1 MTIPVPLSLLSPL
14 SPFSYNH
21 SPSPVAGNCH
31 HLSPLSPWAKGK
43 WDRRLMNMASDN
55 VSPLS
60 LLSPLTC
67 PPCPQGKGQMVS
79 GGQEEG
85 VRGTGGKSD
94 Y

>member
-55 VSPLS
+55 VSACPS
-60 LLSPLTC
+60 C
-67 PPCPQGKGQMVS
+67 PPCPPHLYPLSPGQRAN
-79 GGQEEG
+79 GF
-85 VRGTGGKSD
+85 RGTGGRCQGDRRQK
-94 Y
+94 